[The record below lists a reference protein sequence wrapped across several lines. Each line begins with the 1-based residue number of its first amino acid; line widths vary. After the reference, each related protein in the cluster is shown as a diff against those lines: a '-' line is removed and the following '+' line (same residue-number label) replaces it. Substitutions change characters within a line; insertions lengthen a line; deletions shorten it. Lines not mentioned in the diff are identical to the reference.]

1 MVGSGRA
8 LGVMQELYCSVLA
21 YYAVRA
27 LMLQA
32 AQQHDWDHDRL
43 SFTHAVQVLTL
54 VLPDFQRAQPAEWPW
69 LQQWLL
75 QELGTVVLPERY
87 LRSNPRVVKR
97 RASKFKS
104 KKPNAPPPPHL
115 AQDMTFRQVLELIP
129 PQ

>member
-8 LGVMQELYCSVLA
+8 LGVMQELYCSVLS

-32 AQQHDWDHDRL
+32 AQQHDLDPDRL

-54 VLPDFQRAQPAEWPW
+54 VLPDFQRAQPAERPW

-75 QELGTVVLPERY
+75 PELGTVLLPERH
-87 LRSNPRVVKR
+87 LPSNPRVGKR
-97 RASKFKS
+97 RPSNFKS
-104 KKPNAPPPPHL
+104 NKPNAP
-115 AQDMTFRQVLELIP
+115 
-129 PQ
+129 